1 MTAHP
6 NFVNGQ
12 MPKGLKKYPTT
23 RAEDGG
29 RGCVKHLGVAWV
41 ELTRLQLTDTCALLK
56 GMLSKSMGVERE
68 FSDTNVF
75 QIH

>member
-1 MTAHP
+1 MP
-6 NFVNGQ
+6 N
-12 MPKGLKKYPTT
+12 GLKKYPTT

-29 RGCVKHLGVAWV
+29 GGVKHLGVARG

-56 GMLSKSMGVERE
+56 GMLSKSTGVERE